1 MMCSAEVGGFIQ
13 KHWQLQDIQGG
24 RITFGREK
32 KGVAIILFLADRRN
46 VNKLFASVQV
56 AAVQHRC
63 M

>member
-1 MMCSAEVGGFIQ
+1 MCSAEVGGFIQ

-32 KGVAIILFLADRRN
+32 KGVAIVLFADRRN
-46 VNKLFASVQV
+46 VNKRFASVQV